1 MEKVLII
8 RGDEI
13 TALYSDELRELGGT
27 LRVKR
32 ASDVEWNDGAQGWVA
47 DIRGDRTKPCTCD
60 VLPDERCPRAETRLG
75 PFATREEALKAEVDF
90 IQARL

>member
-1 MEKVLII
+1 MSEKVFVI

-27 LRVKR
+27 LHVER
-32 ASDVEWNDGAQGWVA
+32 ASDVEWDDEAQGWVA
-47 DIRGDRTKPCTCD
+47 SIRVAPTCF
-60 VLPDERCPRAETRLG
+60 LG
-75 PFATREEALKAEVDF
+75 PFATRENALAAEVAF